1 MNNSAPDASTI
12 DHGDTPNPTQ
22 ATTMAPQ
29 VIESQVMEPQVK
41 KPKAPSAR
49 PSMKSRSSMNG
60 PLYMQTSNNKVLIR
74 RVRRKGDGPMRN
86 LARWLLENQT
96 GLSFNLIAL
105 IFLAH
110 LCLPKARP
118 YTSKYF
124 TLSYYNPASG
134 KYAIGSNDYHFISFC
149 IILFTGLRAGLMEHA
164 LAPLAR
170 QWGISKR
177 KEITRFSEQA
187 WMLLYYCV
195 FWTIGMYLY
204 VKSPYFLNMKELWTG
219 WPKRELDGLMKGYM
233 LAQWAFWVQQ
243 VLVIHI
249 EERRKDHYQMLTHH
263 FITITLIS
271 ASYCYHHT
279 RVGNL
284 ILVLMD
290 VVDLFLPL
298 AKCLK
303 YLGFSKLCDAT
314 FVVFMVSW
322 FLARHVFYLMTC
334 YSIYKDL
341 PVIVPPGCFKG
352 PSSNLTG
359 PFPMPDGWSHFIE
372 PFSEFEGTVC
382 FDDRIRWWFLYCLL
396 GLQAITIVWF
406 FMIIQVAIRVIKGVG
421 ADDTR
426 SDDEEEEGEEDE
438 EFEYEE
444 AQPLEE
450 EVGVESIDLKGWERR
465 TGVKRG
471 ASSSG
476 VSLPGHSDRKEL
488 LGRIGCEKQ
497 VD

>member
-1 MNNSAPDASTI
+1 MNEPEANAPPTDL
-12 DHGDTPNPTQ
+12 GDTTKS
-22 ATTMAPQ
+22 TTT
-29 VIESQVMEPQVK
+29 MEPQVE
-41 KPKAPSAR
+41 KPKTSAAR
-49 PSMKSRSSMNG
+49 PPVKSRSSMNG
-60 PLYMQTSNNKVLIR
+60 PLYMQTSKNKVLVR
-74 RVRRKGDGPMRN
+74 RVKRKDDGPMRG
-86 LARWLLENQT
+86 LARWFLENQT
-96 GLSFNLIAL
+96 GLSFNLITL
-105 IFLAH
+105 IFLTH
-110 LCLPKARP
+110 ICLPKARP
-118 YTSKYF
+118 HTSKFF
-124 TLSYYNPASG
+124 TLSYYNPESG
-134 KYAIGSNDYHFISFC
+134 KYSIGTNDYHFISFC
-149 IILFTGLRAGLMEHA
+149 IVLFTGLRACLMEHI
-164 LAPLAR
+164 LSPLAR

-177 KEITRFSEQA
+177 KDITRFSEQA
-187 WMLLYYCV
+187 WMLVYYSV
-195 FWTIGMYLY
+195 FWTVGTYLY
-204 VKSPYFLNMKELWTG
+204 VNSAYFLNMKELWTG
-219 WPKRELDGLMKGYM
+219 WPNRELDGLMKGYI

-243 VLVIHI
+243 VLVIHM
-249 EERRKDHYQMLTHH
+249 EDRRKDHYQMLTHH

-271 ASYCYHHT
+271 GCYYYCHT

-322 FLARHVFYLMTC
+322 FVARHIFYLMTC

-341 PVIVPPGCFKG
+341 PEQITWGCYRG
-352 PSSNLTG
+352 PNSNLTG
-359 PFPMPDGWSHFIE
+359 PLPIPDGWGHVLE
-372 PFSEFEGTVC
+372 PFNGSEGTVC
-382 FDDRIRWWFLYCLL
+382 FSSSIQWGFLNCLL
-396 GLQAITIVWF
+396 GLQVLTIFWF
-406 FMIIQVAIRVIKGVG
+406 FMIINVAIRVVKGDG

-426 SDDEEEEGEEDE
+426 SDDERDE
-438 EFEYEE
+438 NELETEYEE

-450 EVGVESIDLKGWERR
+450 EVGVEAIDLKGWERR